1 MTKELGLNIGNRYNL
16 IALIFF
22 IPYIIFQ
29 FPGTILVRTLGVR
42 VFLGGIALLWGVVML
57 CFGFVTNWK
66 QMLGLRVLLG
76 LFEGGFFPACIYLI
90 STWYVRCKSAG
101 S

>member
-1 MTKELGLNIGNRYNL
+1 MQPSMTKELGLNIGDHYNL

-42 VFLGGIALLWGVVML
+42 VFLGGIALL
-57 CFGFVTNWK
+57 
-66 QMLGLRVLLG
+66 
-76 LFEGGFFPACIYLI
+76 
-90 STWYVRCKSAG
+90 
-101 S
+101 